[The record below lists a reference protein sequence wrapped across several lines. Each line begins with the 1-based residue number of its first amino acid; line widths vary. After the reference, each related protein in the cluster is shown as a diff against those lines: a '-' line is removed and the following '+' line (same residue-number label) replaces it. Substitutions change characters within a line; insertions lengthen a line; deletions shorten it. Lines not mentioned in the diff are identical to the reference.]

1 MDVKTGSFQKP
12 PRSDVLRIF
21 FKCQPQDGAQRFL
34 TVLVNYRVSADYKAL
49 LVFLRTILRLGAQNN
64 LSLQLLLI
72 LKEQTK
78 MKKLVILLLT
88 GSLLMAC
95 NPQENPNST
104 DPSTDGTTG
113 TFTDTRDGVSY
124 TYKTVTIG
132 SQVWMAEN
140 LKYLPQLD
148 KNANEIAP
156 GYYILDFT
164 GTEIAAAKLKT
175 YRSNKMKKGIVVY
188 EEVGVYYNY
197 PAAQTACPQGWRL
210 PTKADW
216 DVLVNYLG
224 GNEEAGR
231 KMMLKDEDIWYNPVE
246 GATNSS
252 GFNGRM
258 TSYLFT
264 TNMIAAS
271 FGDNVHW
278 WSSTPGDGGKY
289 HVLSISKSS
298 LNIFD
303 SEFDRDRGIP
313 VRCVKN

>member
-1 MDVKTGSFQKP
+1 
-12 PRSDVLRIF
+12 
-21 FKCQPQDGAQRFL
+21 
-34 TVLVNYRVSADYKAL
+34 
-49 LVFLRTILRLGAQNN
+49 
-64 LSLQLLLI
+64 
-72 LKEQTK
+72 
-78 MKKLVILLLT
+78 MKKLVILLLA

-113 TFTDTRDGVSY
+113 TFTDTRDGVTY

-140 LKYLPQLD
+140 LKYLPRVD
-148 KNANEIAP
+148 KAASTTEP
-156 GYYILDFT
+156 RYYILDYT
-164 GTEIAAAKLKT
+164 GTELAGAKQKK
-175 YRSNKMKKGIVVY
+175 YRSNKMKQAIVVY
-188 EEVGVYYNY
+188 EEVGVHYNY

-224 GNEEAGR
+224 GNEVAGR
-231 KMMLKDEDIWYNPVE
+231 KMMLKDADIWNNPIE
-246 GATNSS
+246 DATNAS

-264 TNMIAAS
+264 TNMIVAS
-271 FGDNVHW
+271 FGDDVRW
-278 WSSTPGDGGKY
+278 WTSTP
-289 HVLSISKSS
+289 S
-298 LNIFD
+298 D
-303 SEFDRDRGIP
+303 SEKYYVMSIPVSNLSTSYIGFKRDYAIP